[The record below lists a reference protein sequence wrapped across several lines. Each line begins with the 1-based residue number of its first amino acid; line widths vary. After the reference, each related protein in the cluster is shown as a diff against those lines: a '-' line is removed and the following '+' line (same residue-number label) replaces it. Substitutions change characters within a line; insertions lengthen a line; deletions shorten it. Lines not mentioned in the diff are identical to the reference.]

1 MNKPASTAPLH
12 AGSFARRATLPI
24 TLLVQAAASAALIA
38 PAVAAP
44 RLLAALDLGAVAVG
58 IYVALVYVAAMFSGL
73 WGAAL
78 ARRLGPIRTSQAA
91 LTCSACGLALI
102 AWGQLVPAV
111 LGAVMIGIGYG
122 PITPTSSEM
131 LARTTPPARMALV
144 FSIKQTGV
152 PLGGMVAGLVV
163 PGMLL
168 AGGIAAALGVIAL
181 LCVSGALLAQL
192 LRREVDAAR
201 DPAARLPVLVD
212 FTSPLQSVLKHPV
225 LRRVAL
231 STFIFSIVQ
240 AAVTSYVVTFLT
252 SDLHWS
258 LVQAGAASAA
268 AQGAA
273 VGGRVLWG
281 ALADRMQDGARRMLS
296 ALTVAM
302 ASAGVAMAALSP
314 GTPSALVLTLLVVY
328 GATAVGWN
336 GVYLATVA
344 RVAPRGE
351 AAKATAGCLF
361 FTFFGAVIGSPLF
374 GLVSHSI
381 GSLGLAYA
389 ALALPLS
396 IAFWL
401 LRARWP
407 QPEAASG

>member
-1 MNKPASTAPLH
+1 MTEPDAAPTANST
-12 AGSFARRATLPI
+12 FTRRATLPI

-91 LTCSACGLALI
+91 LACSACGLALI
-102 AWGQLVPAV
+102 ALAHPLPAV
-111 LGAVMIGIGYG
+111 FGAVLIGIGYG

-152 PLGGMVAGLVV
+152 PLGGAAAGLVV
-163 PGMLL
+163 PGVLL
-168 AGGIAAALGVIAL
+168 VGGIAAAMGVIAL

-212 FTSPLQSVLKHPV
+212 FTNPLQSVLKHPV

-240 AAVTSYVVTFLT
+240 AALTSYVVTFLT
-252 SDLHWS
+252 TDLHWS

-273 VGGRVLWG
+273 VVGRVLWG

-296 ALTVAM
+296 ILTVAM
-302 ASAGVAMAALSP
+302 ALAGALMAALTP
-314 GTPSALVLTLLVVY
+314 GTHSALVLVLLIGY

-374 GLVSHSI
+374 GLLSHSL

-389 ALALPLS
+389 ALALPLAV
-396 IAFWL
+396 AFWL
-401 LRARWP
+401 LSRRWP
-407 QPEAASG
+407 ELSSAQ